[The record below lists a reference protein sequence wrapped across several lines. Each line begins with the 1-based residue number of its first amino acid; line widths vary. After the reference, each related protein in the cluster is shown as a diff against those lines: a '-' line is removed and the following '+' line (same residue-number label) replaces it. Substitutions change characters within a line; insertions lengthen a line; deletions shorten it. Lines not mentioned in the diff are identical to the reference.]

1 MRIPTIFFYWPTNF
15 STFISDGNLLKNI
28 FDVLIMG
35 EIDSPTVTPVDNDV
49 SPISIVK
56 FSNIKSL
63 AKILALKFENLT
75 S

>member
-1 MRIPTIFFYWPTNF
+1 
-15 STFISDGNLLKNI
+15 
-28 FDVLIMG
+28 MG